1 MRNARMKIQLT
12 KTDSFR
18 ARACGAAVAALGAGS
33 YIRRETPTLAAVV
46 ALDAR
51 RIAAFR
57 GSGPGCPSGAPAC
70 DPPHKEGRGS

>member
-1 MRNARMKIQLT
+1 MRNARVKIQLT

-18 ARACGAAVAALGAGS
+18 RPSCLALLRPMGVAPIYARN
-33 YIRRETPTLAAVV
+33 PTLAAVV

-51 RIAAFR
+51 RFAAFR